1 MNNQNSQELAAQRK
15 RINRIKNGIIISIFS
30 WMVISFIAI
39 IVLIVQVVSIRKNI
53 GGSSAVA
60 SQSTQINDSN
70 LENLDVVTGID
81 SVENM
86 ASEGDHHYVYL
97 TFDGSPSNNTS
108 RILDILDTY
117 NVKATFFVVGNEKE
131 EMKSVYQRI
140 VNEGHTLGM
149 HSYSNQYSSIY
160 ASADA
165 FEADLNKLKDYLVNV
180 TGVSSMFYRFPGGSG
195 NQISDINMVDY
206 VRVLN
211 KEKIAYYDWNVSA
224 GDSAN
229 DYSIDDVVNQ
239 VTSGVK
245 NYKTSVVLLH
255 DANNKSTTV
264 EALGPL
270 IEALEK
276 MDAEILPIDEN
287 TNIIQYIHADSV
299 K

>member
-1 MNNQNSQELAAQRK
+1 MDSQSNEPKKANKSRVAKIKMGIVITITSWMLISFFAIIILTVAVININYRMSKSGMFMNNTEAEADLNKNS
-15 RINRIKNGIIISIFS
+15 
-30 WMVISFIAI
+30 
-39 IVLIVQVVSIRKNI
+39 NI
-53 GGSSAVA
+53 
-60 SQSTQINDSN
+60 
-70 LENLDVVTGID
+70 VTGID

-86 ASEGDHHYVYL
+86 ATEGDHHMVYL
-97 TFDGSPSNNTS
+97 TFDGSPSSNTNE
-108 RILDILDTY
+108 ILDILAIY
-117 NVKATFFVVGNEKE
+117 NVKATFFVVGDESE
-131 EMKSVYQRI
+131 EQKAVYQRI

-149 HSYSNQYSSIY
+149 HSYSNKYSNVY
-160 ASADA
+160 ASVDA
-165 FEADLNKLKDYLVNV
+165 FTKDFTKLQEYLKNI
-180 TGVSSMFYRFPGGSG
+180 TGVKSMYYRFPGGSG

-211 KEKIAYYDWNVSA
+211 NQKITYFDWNVSA

-229 DYSIDDVVNQ
+229 DYTVSDVVNQ

-245 NYKTSVVLLH
+245 DYKTSIVLLH

-264 EALGPL
+264 DALGPL

-299 K
+299 E